1 MTALQPSYLQRPIHR
16 NIEVMLYLE
25 CAMLDTN
32 WILAL
37 GLLLAFGTLG
47 VAIVSGI
54 RQMAEQ
60 EARKRLIP
68 IRIRASDYSSRQ
80 R

>member
-1 MTALQPSYLQRPIHR
+1 
-16 NIEVMLYLE
+16 
-25 CAMLDTN
+25 MLDTN

-37 GLLLAFGTLG
+37 GLLLAFDTLG